1 MKVLPSAYS
10 CDTIRREKT
19 DYGRVEW
26 MLIAVVGPS
35 GAGKDTLMAGARA
48 ALAQDSRF
56 RFARR
61 AITRPAEAGSEDHE
75 ALSDADFA
83 ARRAAGG
90 FALSWDAHGLHYGIP
105 RDIEDDMAA
114 RRVVIANLSRAVLP
128 EASAR
133 YRLRVL
139 NITAPMDVL
148 AARLAARG
156 RESAADIASR
166 LSREVALP
174 DGLDIERVINDA
186 DVAEGVTRVLAAL
199 NRAASDAQEL

>member
-1 MKVLPSAYS
+1 
-10 CDTIRREKT
+10 
-19 DYGRVEW
+19 

-48 ALAQDSRF
+48 ALAQDARF
-56 RFARR
+56 RFVRR
-61 AITRPAEAGSEDHE
+61 AITRPAEAGGEDHE
-75 ALSDADFA
+75 ALSEADFA

-90 FALSWDAHGLHYGIP
+90 FALSWGAHGLHYGIP
-105 RDIEDDMAA
+105 RDIEEDMAA

-156 RESAADIASR
+156 RESSADIAAR
-166 LSREVALP
+166 LAREVSLP
-174 DGLDIERVINDA
+174 DGLDVERVMNDT
-186 DVAEGVTRVLAAL
+186 DVAEGIARVLAAL